1 MNCTFLFTTDKVF
14 EALIDLTNKTMNLTT
29 VSLNLEER
37 LGNSVYK

>member
-14 EALIDLTNKTMNLTT
+14 EDLTNKTMNLTT

-37 LGNSVYK
+37 LGMYTVYK